1 MQRDPYKLYR
11 NTIANSCEDKPVF
24 PDTWKS
30 CHLSGCCV
38 LPCLVRA
45 SKLPEG
51 LQRPCRTR
59 LNASC
64 LAAAQPASPPGR
76 SQGCP
81 PANCPPPTPAPA
93 AEAALA
99 GGGADPPSSPR
110 PVLTATATQDQMREP
125 ETAFPGFIQSP
136 GLQSL

>member
-1 MQRDPYKLYR
+1 MQRDSYKLYG
-11 NTIANSCEDKPVF
+11 NTISNSCEDNQFFLTLGNHV
-24 PDTWKS
+24 T
-30 CHLSGCCV
+30 LGCCV
-38 LPCLVRA
+38 LSCLVRA